1 LSAGRYSDKY
11 LFDFAKRVML
21 SLGVSEPDSD
31 RFADVLITADL
42 RGIASH
48 GIGRL
53 SRYVDGIRSGKIDP
67 RAHPSVLVS
76 TPTVSVI
83 SGGNGLGQVAANFAM
98 EQAIEKARV
107 SGVGLSFVRDSNHFG
122 IAGYY
127 AMKPLSEGMIG
138 ICMTNARPL
147 VVHTFSR
154 RAVLGTN
161 PISVAVPT
169 GWRYPFVLDMATSV
183 ITSGRVEVYERLSR
197 VMPVGW
203 CVDADGRPAVDPAFV
218 LDSIRSRRQ
227 GGLLPL
233 GGDKEEL
240 GGHKGYGLAML
251 VDILSGVLSGA
262 AFGLDV
268 GSPDSSHHNVGHFLA
283 ALDIRMIMPVDEF
296 KSRMR
301 RLIDMLKNSPR
312 QVGAG
317 RIYIHGEK
325 EFEEAEKRAIEGILL
340 PEKVVKTL
348 VSIGESVGVPFE
360 VG

>member
-1 LSAGRYSDKY
+1 MTAGSYSHKY
-11 LFDFAKRVML
+11 LFDFAKRVMV
-21 SLGVSEPDSD
+21 SLGVSDPDSES
-31 RFADVLITADL
+31 FANVLIAADL

-48 GIGRL
+48 GVARL
-53 SRYVDGIRSGKIDP
+53 SRYVDGIRSGKINP

-76 TPTVSVI
+76 APTISVI
-83 SGGNGLGQVAANFAM
+83 SGENGLGQVAATFAV
-98 EQAIEKARV
+98 EQAIEKARA
-107 SGVGLSFVRDSNHFG
+107 SGVGLSFVRNSNHFG

-127 AMKPLSEGMIG
+127 AMKPLSEDMIG
-138 ICMTNARPL
+138 VCMTNARPL

-161 PISVAVPT
+161 PISLAAPT

-197 VMPVGW
+197 EMPVGW
-203 CVDADGRPAVDPAFV
+203 CVDADGEPAVDPAFV
-218 LDSIRSRRQ
+218 LDTIRSRRQ

-268 GSPDSSHHNVGHFLA
+268 GSPDSPSHNVGHFIA
-283 ALDIRMIMPVDEF
+283 ALNIDMIMPIDECRL
-296 KSRMR
+296 RMS
-301 RLIDMLKNSPR
+301 RLIEMLKSSPR
-312 QVGAG
+312 QAGAG

-325 EFEEAEKRAIEGILL
+325 EFEEAQKRAIEGIPL

-360 VG
+360 AG